1 MSIKT
6 NYSNQHHLKAIYKK
20 SPMSHIHQH
29 QVIKNLQQAHLT
41 DIERHRKTT
50 DVAKPIAQK
59 KIEQDNEEG
68 KTYKTTAKAF
78 VRRPKKTVEIKVRQK
93 KTIGEK

>member
-6 NYSNQHHLKAIYKK
+6 NYSK
-20 SPMSHIHQH
+20 STPSEG
-29 QVIKNLQQAHLT
+29 NLQEVT
-41 DIERHRKTT
+41 DESHTLAPSDQKFAIGAPIFIRRRKTT
-50 DVAKPIAQK
+50 DVAKTVAQK

-78 VRRPKKTVEIKVRQK
+78 VRRPKKTVEIKVR
-93 KTIGEK
+93 